1 VKRKAKRLIDKG
13 DVILLTYENN
23 VLVNVLQRIS
33 SVIIQKS
40 LKEGFGLTVTEALW
54 KGKPVVASRVGGIT
68 LQIEDGVNGFLV
80 DPMDYEGTAQRII
93 EILKNPELAEELGR
107 KGKETVRKKFLIT
120 RLLSDYLDVFNEL
133 LG

>member
-1 VKRKAKRLIDKG
+1 
-13 DVILLTYENN
+13 
-23 VLVNVLQRIS
+23 
-33 SVIIQKS
+33 
-40 LKEGFGLTVTEALW
+40 
-54 KGKPVVASRVGGIT
+54 VVASRVGGIT